1 MRFVYFDTYS
11 FLLYI
16 VIAFFCYYQ
25 LRLALRI
32 STRGIRD
39 HKEYSAPYSL
49 LFIVLLLFATL
60 RSVENGIGGTDAQVY
75 ERLFIDS
82 LKGVDRFEDTDILF
96 GWFTIAIR
104 TITDNPVIYRI
115 ICYSIIVA
123 AYIVF
128 FKNYCNRSVS
138 CIPFLAIIIP
148 YLKSFNTM
156 RSSIAIAV
164 ILFGLVLLQ
173 KRKTLIAVI
182 VISLSVFIHRMS
194 VVYVLFLPF
203 YAIAKDYQIK
213 SGIKCISIIT
223 IISTIGYI
231 IARKVQAYV
240 LMAGMMSNHD
250 EYYIKH
256 TLNNTLL
263 DSAVSLLPLI
273 LISIT
278 WIICYNRLP
287 KNENIKT
294 LELMVAFDIIIT
306 PSALI
311 LGMWR
316 ANEYF
321 YMGRLAFWA
330 YLIPTFCS
338 FFSVD
343 SRKIIKIAFFIVFL
357 GWVVYRIFREWEPCG
372 LMPYKLIFL

>member
-32 STRGIRD
+32 NASGIKD
-39 HKEYSAPYSL
+39 HKEYYAPYSF
-49 LFIVLLLFATL
+49 LFIVLSLFAAL
-60 RSVENGIGGTDAQVY
+60 RSVENGIGGTDAERY
-75 ERLFIDS
+75 EMMFINS

-104 TITDNPVIYRI
+104 TITDNPIIYRF
-115 ICYSIIVA
+115 ICYSIIVT

-128 FKNYCNRSVS
+128 FKNYCDRSVS

-173 KRKTLIAVI
+173 KRKTLIAII
-182 VISLSVFIHRMS
+182 VISISIFIHRMS

-203 YAIAKDYQIK
+203 YAIAKHYQIK
-213 SGIKCISIIT
+213 SGIRWITIIT
-223 IISTIGYI
+223 IISSIGYLV
-231 IARKVQAYV
+231 ARKIQAYV
-240 LMAGMMSNHD
+240 LMAGMMSSQD

-256 TLNNTLL
+256 AFNNTLL
-263 DSAVSLLPLI
+263 DSAVSILPLI

-278 WIICYNRLP
+278 WIICNNRLP
-287 KNENIKT
+287 KTENTKF

-330 YLIPTFCS
+330 YLIPAFFS
-338 FFSVD
+338 FFSID
-343 SRKIIKIAFFIVFL
+343 SRKIVKTTFFIMFL
-357 GWVVYRIFREWEPCG
+357 GWVIYRIFREWEPCG
-372 LMPYKLIFL
+372 LMPYKLIF